1 MSLFKRNIKKEKK
14 RNDFFE
20 KKSSKLNN
28 NLENKKNVESFD
40 ECFISIGNLI
50 EEYGWATKGEKY
62 IVNADGR
69 KFRNGLSLLM
79 SINKNGVSAFEL
91 IKGFNDFFLKIMSV
105 KGPHITNFITKKILK
120 RYDFFF

>member
-20 KKSSKLNN
+20 KKSSELNN

-91 IKGFNDFFLKIMSV
+91 IKGFNDFFFKSCQLKDLILQ
-105 KGPHITNFITKKILK
+105 ILLQKK
-120 RYDFFF
+120 Y